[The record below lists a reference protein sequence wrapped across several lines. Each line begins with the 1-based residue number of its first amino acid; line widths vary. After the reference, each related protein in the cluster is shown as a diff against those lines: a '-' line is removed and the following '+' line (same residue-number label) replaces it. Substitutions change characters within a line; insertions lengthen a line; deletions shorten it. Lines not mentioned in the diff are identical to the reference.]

1 MRRAS
6 PRRRR
11 RGRRGGPYTTCGAR
25 RTRTR
30 RRRCR
35 SGDRARRV
43 AAPLRRPPPP
53 PPPLRELPPIH
64 HSRESSTA
72 LYSAP
77 LKHAP
82 WRKLS
87 AAHSRG
93 AGAGA
98 AAAIGGAGDDEE
110 EEEEEERVAGEERNL
125 LRRYACLFLAFVLV
139 FTLFSLI
146 LWGAT
151 KSYKPKVLVKSVV
164 FESYNIQAGMDYTG
178 VPTKMMS
185 LNSTVRIAFRNPGT
199 FFGVHVTSTPLDL
212 YFYDLKVAS
221 GYIKEFYQPRQSG
234 RVVTVGVGGRQVP
247 LYGGGSGLSS
257 RSVDRDGKSK
267 GGTTAAVVPLNLT
280 FVVRARAH
288 VLGYL
293 VKSKFYL
300 RVRCALS
307 LREAHLGSLF
317 PPSQALATTAT
328 KTI

>member
-1 MRRAS
+1 MHAKTDSDATSLAASSPPRS
-6 PRRRR
+6 PRRPIYYVRSPSHADAAEKMSL
-11 RGRRGGPYTTCGAR
+11 GGSSPGA
-25 RTRTR
+25 
-30 RRRCR
+30 
-35 SGDRARRV
+35 SPHHY
-43 AAPLRRPPPP
+43 AAHHLHLLRYASS
-53 PPPLRELPPIH
+53 PPIH

-72 LYSAP
+72 RYSAP

-98 AAAIGGAGDDEE
+98 AAAIGGGGDEE
-110 EEEEEERVAGEERNL
+110 EEEEEEEEGGEGEERNL

-146 LWGAT
+146 LWGAS

-247 LYGGGSGLSS
+247 LYG
-257 RSVDRDGKSK
+257 SVDRDGKSK
-267 GGTTAAVVPLNLT
+267 GGTTAAVVPLNLA

-307 LREAHLGSLF
+307 LREAHLGS
-317 PPSQALATTAT
+317 PVPAIASACHYRR
-328 KTI
+328 

>member
-1 MRRAS
+1 MHAKTDSDATSLAASSPPRS
-6 PRRRR
+6 PRRPIYYVRSPSHADAAEKMSL
-11 RGRRGGPYTTCGAR
+11 GGSSPGA
-25 RTRTR
+25 
-30 RRRCR
+30 
-35 SGDRARRV
+35 SPHHY
-43 AAPLRRPPPP
+43 AAHHLHLLRYASS
-53 PPPLRELPPIH
+53 PPIH

-72 LYSAP
+72 RYSARSARALAQALRRP
-77 LKHAP
+77 L
-82 WRKLS
+82 
-87 AAHSRG
+87 RG

-98 AAAIGGAGDDEE
+98 ARRSAAAATRRRRRRRRRGARARRGTFCGDIYFFGFGAG
-110 EEEEEERVAGEERNL
+110 AQ
-125 LRRYACLFLAFVLV
+125 
-139 FTLFSLI
+139 
-146 LWGAT
+146 
-151 KSYKPKVLVKSVV
+151 SVV

-199 FFGVHVTSTPLDL
+199 FFGVHVTSSPLDL

-267 GGTTAAVVPLNLT
+267 GGTTAAVVPLNLA

-307 LREAHLGSLF
+307 LREAHLGS
-317 PPSQALATTAT
+317 PVPAIASACHYHH
-328 KTI
+328 